1 MFLIGNIFIICILE
15 HIWKFNYLETTLF
28 GRYSLFFHLSQEP
41 HIALHDDQVLHLLW
55 GCPGP
60 RQSHDPP
67 GDGEDALA
75 LAGGRRDAED
85 DPHYVAQQG
94 QLLAVILPPH

>member
-1 MFLIGNIFIICILE
+1 MM
-15 HIWKFNYLETTLF
+15 LF
-28 GRYSLFFHLSQEP
+28 SLAVFHLPQKP
-41 HIALHDDQVLHLLW
+41 HVALHDDQVLHLLR

-60 RQSHDPP
+60 GGGRDPS
-67 GDGEDALA
+67 GHGEDPLA

-85 DPHYVAQQG
+85 DPHHVAQQG